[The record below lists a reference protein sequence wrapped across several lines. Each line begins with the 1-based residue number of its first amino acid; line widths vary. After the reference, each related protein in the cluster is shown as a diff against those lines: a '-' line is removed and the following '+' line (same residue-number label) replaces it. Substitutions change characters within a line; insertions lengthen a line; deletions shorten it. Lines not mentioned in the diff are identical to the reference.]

1 MEPELDAKINDVGR
15 DIERLVSSISPGKG
29 IEEALD

>member
-1 MEPELDAKINDVGR
+1 MEPELDAKIK
-15 DIERLVSSISPGKG
+15 DIQGEIDRLFTVISPGKG